1 MRTGVTT
8 MPSRGQRNACGW
20 HSVTAVPSALVR
32 AYSLRSVCGPTHVKD
47 VLLTV
52 SKLVCGTESDL
63 ILSNKKFVSHSTLV
77 IILPFIASLI
87 AITMALSP
95 GSAA

>member
-1 MRTGVTT
+1 M
-8 MPSRGQRNACGW
+8 
-20 HSVTAVPSALVR
+20 
-32 AYSLRSVCGPTHVKD
+32 KD

-52 SKLVCGTESDL
+52 SKLVCGVESDL
-63 ILSNKKFVSHSTLV
+63 ILSNKKFVSHNTLV

-95 GSAA
+95 GSAV